1 MLGIILGNGMMKYF
15 RYYFQKP
22 ILSSIPKESRSFGGN
37 FMSSIMIYYVSVK
50 NRFFC
55 MCASVVPSILYLL
68 RTHYKNKYAF
78 LCQDFRVSKQL
89 VNTQNI
95 NICRAGQINNLRRK
109 IIICVSHT
117 YICIACI
124 YTVMQDMRTF
134 KSECY
139 VYITC
144 IFKCMINSCVHHLGL
159 LM

>member
-68 RTHYKNKYAF
+68 RTHYKNKCAF

-109 IIICVSHT
+109 VSYVFHIHIYVLHVFTQSCRTCVHLRVS
-117 YICIACI
+117 
-124 YTVMQDMRTF
+124 V
-134 KSECY
+134 
-139 VYITC
+139 TC
-144 IFKCMINSCVHHLGL
+144 ILHVFLNV
-159 LM
+159 